1 MIGESFSLPCQEV
14 YRGFNP
20 KANVTWTCNEDT
32 DLIFGIWNCTFGESV
47 TISELA
53 FSEHTISLEGL
64 NETLAQLQSQAE
76 SMGTATLV
84 NTKIGGSALSNMVTV
99 TLVMENPPDLPTI
112 KHRFYPSSESVSYT
126 HLTLPTKRIV

>member
-1 MIGESFSLPCQEV
+1 MLGCPASSWTPPLLIGESFSLPCQEV

-64 NETLAQLQSQAE
+64 NETLAQLQSQVC
-76 SMGTATLV
+76 AT
-84 NTKIGGSALSNMVTV
+84 KQAI
-99 TLVMENPPDLPTI
+99 
-112 KHRFYPSSESVSYT
+112 HFSVSVQ
-126 HLTLPTKRIV
+126 HCESFTKEYAHISCRYDDPLLFICCGILLLMCA